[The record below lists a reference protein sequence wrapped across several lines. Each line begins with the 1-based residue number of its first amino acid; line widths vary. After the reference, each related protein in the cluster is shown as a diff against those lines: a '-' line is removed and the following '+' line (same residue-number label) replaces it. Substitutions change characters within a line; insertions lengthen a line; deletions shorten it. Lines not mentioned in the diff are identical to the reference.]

1 LTTKTKRWLLLL
13 ALALSIISTALCTLN
28 LFLLRKGE
36 AAPARREEN
45 YLSYSSSARV
55 FLFER
60 DKIFLWKQ

>member
-36 AAPARREEN
+36 AAPARREGN
-45 YLSYSSSARV
+45 YLSYSARV